1 MKTFDKL
8 IFCLIAVF
16 LVFSSYSYGQTGG
29 DLIPSVDIKCNFVNT
44 PQIVANNV
52 QGLGTNLDWWLEIDV
67 TYTMKSDVIGKG
79 VSQIPKW
86 IDDMSIEYE
95 ILLPGTNK
103 MTHLSGKVT
112 YWSIPLDGKEHHAVA
127 FVHPRFIQRYAPEIK
142 TNSTTA
148 KKIPI
153 KVSFI
158 LNSAPI
164 GGNYYPIKDAKNVAR
179 DFMAVA
185 KNPAIN
191 RIPNSIFGPDK
202 TPWNYLNYDYYELIK
217 SDSQR

>member
-1 MKTFDKL
+1 MKNLKKL
-8 IFCLIAVF
+8 TFCLTAMFFV
-16 LVFSSYSYGQTGG
+16 LSLHSYAQG
-29 DLIPSVDIKCNFVNT
+29 DELITKVDIKCSFVNT
-44 PQIVANNV
+44 PQINAANV

-67 TYTMKSDVIGKG
+67 AYTMKSDFVGGKG
-79 VSQIPKW
+79 ANQLSKW

-95 ILLPGTNK
+95 ILLPGNRI
-103 MTHLSGKVT
+103 THLSGKVA
-112 YWSIPLDGKEHHAVA
+112 YWSIALDGKEHHAVA

-142 TNSTTA
+142 TNTTTA
-148 KKIPI
+148 RKIPI

-164 GGNYYPIKDAKNVAR
+164 GGNYYPIKDAKSVAK
-179 DFMAVA
+179 DFAAVA

-191 RIPNSIFGPDK
+191 RVPNSIFGPDK

-217 SDSQR
+217 SDNQR

>member
-1 MKTFDKL
+1 MKNFNKL
-8 IFCLIAVF
+8 SLCLISIL
-16 LVFSSYSYGQTGG
+16 LVLSLYSYGQSAT
-29 DLIPSVDIKCNFVNT
+29 DLIPSVDIKCDFVDT
-44 PQIVANNV
+44 PNIFADNV
-52 QGLGTNLDWWLEIDV
+52 QGFGMKPDRWLEIDV
-67 TYTMKSDVIGKG
+67 TYTMKSDFVGKG
-79 VSQIPKW
+79 SNQLPKW

-95 ILLPGTNK
+95 LLLPGTNR

-112 YWSIPLDGKEHHAVA
+112 YWSIPLDGKEHHAIA
-127 FVHPRFIQRYAPEIK
+127 FVHPRFIKRYAPEIK
-142 TNSTTA
+142 TNSATA
-148 KKIPI
+148 KKILV

-164 GGNYYPIKDAKNVAR
+164 GGNYYPVKDAKNVAK

-191 RIPNSIFGPDK
+191 RVPNSIFGPDK

-217 SDSQR
+217 SDNQR

>member
-1 MKTFDKL
+1 MKHFNGLTL
-8 IFCLIAVF
+8 CLAGIF
-16 LVFSSYSYGQTGG
+16 LVMALCSYGQTTN
-29 DLIPSVDIKCNFVNT
+29 DIIPRVDIKCSFVNT
-44 PQIVANNV
+44 PQINAANV

-67 TYTMKSDVIGKG
+67 TYTTKSDFVGKG
-79 VSQIPKW
+79 ADQLPKW

-95 ILLPGTNK
+95 ILLPGNRI
-103 MTHLSGKVT
+103 THLSGKVA
-112 YWSIPLDGKEHHAVA
+112 YWSIALDGKEHHAVA

-142 TNSTTA
+142 TNTTTA
-148 KKIPI
+148 RKIPI

-164 GGNYYPIKDAKNVAR
+164 CGNYYPMKDAKSVAK
-179 DFMAVA
+179 DFAAVA

-191 RIPNSIFGPDK
+191 RVPNSIFGPDK

-217 SDSQR
+217 SDNQR